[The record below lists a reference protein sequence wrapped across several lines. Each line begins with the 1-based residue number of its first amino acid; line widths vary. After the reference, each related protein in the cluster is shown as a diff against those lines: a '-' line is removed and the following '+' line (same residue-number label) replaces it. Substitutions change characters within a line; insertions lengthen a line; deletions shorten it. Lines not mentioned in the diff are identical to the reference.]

1 VVSLPITSV
10 IAGIFAVLM
19 VPLSLQISMRRARVR
34 VVYGDADDRDL
45 RRKIRAHGNF
55 IEYAPTA
62 LIVLA
67 LVELAGVSA
76 MFVWFLG
83 GLFVLSR
90 VLHAIG
96 MLYTSTPTLQ
106 ALAMIMNHAAFL
118 VSGTW
123 LVYRFV

>member
-1 VVSLPITSV
+1 MSLPITSV
-10 IAGIFAVLM
+10 IAGIFALLM
-19 VPLSLQISMRRARVR
+19 VPLSLQISMRRTKVKVA
-34 VVYGDADDRDL
+34 YGDADDRDL

-67 LVELAGVSA
+67 LVEMAGTSSL
-76 MFVWFLG
+76 FVWCLG
-83 GLFVLSR
+83 GLFVLGR

-106 ALAMIMNHAAFL
+106 TLAMIMNHTAFL
-118 VSGTW
+118 TSGIW
-123 LVYRFV
+123 LLYRFV

>member
-10 IAGIFAVLM
+10 IAGIFAMLM

-55 IEYAPTA
+55 IEYVPTA

-76 MFVWFLG
+76 TLVWLLG

-96 MLYTSTPTLQ
+96 MLYTSTPALQ
-106 ALAMIMNHAAFL
+106 AIAMIMNHTALL